1 MFVSVTGLQICAF
14 SIQLGVLLP
23 VSRQKSIYLSIYLS
37 IPGNTAQPS
46 TRGHFAEGIR
56 SNRQFGASNGHTVEG
71 AAGAPE

>member
-23 VSRQKSIYLSIYLS
+23 VSR
-37 IPGNTAQPS
+37 PGNTAQPS